1 MILRK
6 QLSVFANDN
15 SEESLKKVQQLQ
27 SDIKDAE
34 KDLKDTEYDKYIED
48 QEKMLDDLY
57 QEYSD
62 KIDEKFEQTEIL
74 IQELIGVVNE
84 NQSSIG

>member
-1 MILRK
+1 
-6 QLSVFANDN
+6 
-15 SEESLKKVQQLQ
+15 
-27 SDIKDAE
+27 
-34 KDLKDTEYDKYIED
+34 
-48 QEKMLDDLY
+48 MLDDLY

-84 NQSSIG
+84 NQSSISDTKGRNKIPRSNG